1 MKLKDLK
8 DVWHVGSNYA
18 ILSLPFVS
26 YSVQPHW
33 RNRFELD
40 PTRHRFMA
48 SFKSYIAVNQTFENE
63 YLNMEDAINGCEMHL
78 QKLLDYL
85 FLKLDKVVE
94 LRGAYLP
101 LNSSQI
107 ANTFVVS

>member
-48 SFKSYIAVNQTFENE
+48 SFKSYIAVNQTFDNE
-63 YLNMEDAINGCEMHL
+63 FFSTEEAMRGCELHL
-78 QKLLDYL
+78 QNLLDYL

-94 LRGAYLP
+94 LRGPNLAS
-101 LNSSQI
+101 NSSQI
-107 ANTFVVS
+107 ANTFAVS

>member
-8 DVWHVGSNYA
+8 DVWHVGCNYA

-40 PTRHRFMA
+40 PTRHKYMA
-48 SFKSYIAVNQTFENE
+48 SFKSYIAVNQTFETE
-63 YLNMEDAINGCEMHL
+63 FLSKEEAVRECELHL
-78 QKLLDYL
+78 QI
-85 FLKLDKVVE
+85 
-94 LRGAYLP
+94 LP
-101 LNSSQI
+101 LAKKQ
-107 ANTFVVS
+107 

>member
-40 PTRHRFMA
+40 PTRHRYMA
-48 SFKSYIAVNQTFENE
+48 SFKSYIAVNQTFEDE
-63 YLNMEDAINGCEMHL
+63 FLSMEEARRGSEMHL

-94 LRGAYLP
+94 LRGPYLASH
-101 LNSSQI
+101 SSQI
-107 ANTFVVS
+107 ANTFVMS